1 MVALDPV
8 AMRAQQLQ
16 VLDVVL
22 AAAAGDDVVHLQDA
36 GRVFTVALIVTP
48 ALLTEQSVLV
58 PPVGHERSPW
68 TVTMRSRLAKGLSMD
83 RLRYGHRRV
92 SRAAG
97 DGSRNLDTQEQTLEG
112 VGIRPELIYRDV
124 ASGGRSERAG
134 GYRSPLRHHH
144 GQPPGP
150 HARNLV
156 EGLQM
161 IERLTEQGF
170 GIVALD
176 AGIDTSAANPAARL
190 QIAMMLAFAEWE
202 HQPVRERSIAGQ
214 LRAREP
220 GNTIV
225 RPEALA
231 ESAKAKIRLRLRQGS
246 SVTRSS
252 EDCRVARSTIYKAI
266 SDGEAA

>member
-97 DGSRNLDTQEQTLEG
+97 DGSRNVDTQEQTLEG

-190 QIAMMLAFAEWE
+190 QIAMMLVSRAAAKRTTGVMPDG
-202 HQPVRERSIAGQ
+202 HGLAGWAGG
-214 LRAREP
+214 LAWSGAGAGLGRALIGGWP
-220 GNTIV
+220 
-225 RPEALA
+225 
-231 ESAKAKIRLRLRQGS
+231 IRRWR
-246 SVTRSS
+246 
-252 EDCRVARSTIYKAI
+252 
-266 SDGEAA
+266 